1 MNSPDVYSNYQW
13 ISVKA
18 LLDFSMSVCVRSEI
32 SRDDIRTAGKMCQ
45 LTGMCS
51 LEQES
56 LSGHRLAYKSPPP
69 HKPPSSQQPG
79 IRPDICHLSS
89 LIPAACVLHTHT
101 HAQSLNP
108 LNPQRITYHDS
119 LMLTGSL
126 WKNSIKVLS
135 NLSNKT
141 NVNLQG
147 SRKHVK
153 IGTYYANYTNN
164 VEALK

>member
-1 MNSPDVYSNYQW
+1 MNSPDVYGNYQR

-32 SRDDIRTAGKMCQ
+32 SRDDILTAGKRCQ

-69 HKPPSSQQPG
+69 HKPPASQQPG
-79 IRPDICHLSS
+79 IRPDICHFSS
-89 LIPAACVLHTHT
+89 LIPAACLCPAVTLSPPHTHT
-101 HAQSLNP
+101 HTHTQAQSLNP
-108 LNPQRITYHDS
+108 LNPQRMTYHDS

-126 WKNSIKVLS
+126 WKNSIKVL
-135 NLSNKT
+135 
-141 NVNLQG
+141 
-147 SRKHVK
+147 
-153 IGTYYANYTNN
+153 
-164 VEALK
+164 